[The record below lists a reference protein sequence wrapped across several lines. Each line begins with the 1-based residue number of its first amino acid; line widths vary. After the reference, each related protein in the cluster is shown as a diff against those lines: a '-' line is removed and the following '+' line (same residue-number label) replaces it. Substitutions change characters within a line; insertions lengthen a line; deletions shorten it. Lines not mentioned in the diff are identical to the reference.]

1 MQFRKWLMKWTIIPP
16 FHSHKNVNQQWPNNI
31 RGIPMLLFQLHPPR
45 SKQARDRIS
54 KFYFLFLGVLDAWRG
69 QCVLLLCKNCC
80 SKSLGICAFEFC
92 PCRKKRVAQHLDRVV
107 YQNKND
113 LRNYSKIKQRLAKCW
128 GVGVWSIPL
137 QLKFHSLPLRLT
149 FSLFAVK
156 LVSYIVEL
164 SGLDLLKVG
173 REIMP

>member
-1 MQFRKWLMKWTIIPP
+1 MLKRVKLKSVAFRGKPINMVQIFPCYLDMAKGPDEKRWAPTMQFRKWLMKWTIIPP
-16 FHSHKNVNQQWPNNI
+16 FHSHNKNVNQQWPNNI

-107 YQNKND
+107 
-113 LRNYSKIKQRLAKCW
+113 
-128 GVGVWSIPL
+128 
-137 QLKFHSLPLRLT
+137 LP
-149 FSLFAVK
+149 K
-156 LVSYIVEL
+156 
-164 SGLDLLKVG
+164 
-173 REIMP
+173 